1 MGKNQIKGEFK
12 KAKGKIKE
20 VTGKATGDKSLEVEG
35 KVDQA
40 AGNLQVQYGK
50 AKSDLKK
57 HS

>member
-1 MGKNQIKGEFK
+1 MDKNQIKGEFK

-20 VTGKATGDKSLEVEG
+20 ATGKVTGDKTLEIEG
-35 KVDQA
+35 KVEQA
-40 AGNLQVQYGK
+40 AGDLQIQYGK